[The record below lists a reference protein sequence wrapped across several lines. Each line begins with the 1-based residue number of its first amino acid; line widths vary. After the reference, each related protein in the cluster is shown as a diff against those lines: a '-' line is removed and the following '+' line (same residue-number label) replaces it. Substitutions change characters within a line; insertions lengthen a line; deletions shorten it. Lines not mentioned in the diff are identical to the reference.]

1 MSFIQKIKFSGLTG
15 NSPSYKDKR
24 GSSLPLFPAQIHMGY
39 SIKMFSCVARDC
51 QISPEPSG
59 LNEEHFNNY
68 SCRHF
73 SPEKDSHISINSRG
87 DRTSDTSG
95 SSYRT
100 ALCSEEAESFKDC
113 IEFFEEPGDHIKRHT
128 YCDSEYEQD
137 SITATLILSAA
148 QTSSA
153 DRNKIS
159 KRTGSQLHGNLNSF
173 GKALQDPCGANS
185 KADICV
191 ATSEGIQACFAV
203 NGSEAF
209 GGSLTV
215 QDMRA
220 QSPQAD
226 SNGTINDQ
234 TCRERICPSDEE
246 SQQVQMSIKAK
257 NSADPVCS
265 GRMGPVTRGLQPRD
279 SGSKYLDCPTQFSS
293 EKSKEMLPSV
303 RKLKKNSLASRAH
316 GPVSSKAACP
326 KYFGENSSVLSD
338 SDEADNEVEKLT
350 ALSFQSLSCPQG
362 SYLDMY
368 SSSNRTSSS
377 LSNSLPEDG
386 IGMNRWPTCS
396 DPRKTVVVNH
406 TKGSWQ
412 FPSASKVPD
421 KDLCA
426 SSLGKEHFECVSVT
440 LDNADGRKSLCKKR
454 MVPKRQIQLR
464 RKEKKEMGFCAAGD
478 CAVLP
483 PFTQPRKESCVKGRT
498 ISDEFRLNYKQF
510 MRAACLNN
518 SYNKTKMASSLVRNV
533 LAKKMQ
539 YEQRIKTEQASVR
552 GSSTSSV
559 PSSIS
564 TDLQGDSLEG
574 KSSSLSKSDCSF
586 SAEDM
591 HSHSTSE
598 RSDPVAMN
606 NKDTDTLRPTKGVVL
621 NEQLRENVCKL
632 KKTFNELN
640 ERMKYQEATQLMRL
654 PILADDAVNA
664 VESSNVRKQSS
675 GERKEYRRARA
686 VFESMQDGAK
696 ITSAVPKF
704 AKTPKPWPNLKQRA
718 IRQNQHMQLKEEK
731 IPLKPKSLVVPKDIS
746 RNIFT
751 SKTKEMKLVP
761 QITNEQPN
769 VLNAF
774 KHMSLNRDS
783 STRRLPAVQSV
794 KFSSLV
800 FPTSGK
806 SHCGETLCMN
816 EALQMES
823 RGRIRKHQQR
833 DVRKLVND
841 TYYLGFKSSDSS
853 STEQLSYSE
862 SKTESSQIVLPKDST
877 SISPLFIHCT
887 SIRRKDDIQ
896 AANQL
901 QEEKKQ
907 DEIRDIDA
915 STSSLHDQCIS
926 TTDNFNPATQTHGN
940 RSACHPEN
948 KCSMMSEPAV
958 HITTIQSKKCVVENK
973 ELQPEVENKPVPYE
987 RTELKVRPSA
997 TTKKESQLNI
1007 KVNSSVSKQTHKTE
1021 TDYFPASSC
1030 SMLEERTT
1038 KEAFSQSNFSLREN
1052 EAAASSETIVIPSSK
1067 CLQETNMKDNGHVM
1081 ISHIHEPSKAQEIEL
1096 SHQKCLSSETISVV
1110 PKDSKNSPSFLKEEN
1125 VFSGLTHGS
1134 SRYPQSIRPPM
1145 TGTQNNQAQTAAN
1158 SHFVDSSSETV
1169 IPEDPKPWGDNNN
1182 RMLSEYDISDSP
1194 LPAREYTDGIKL
1206 VSNPPFTPSSSH
1218 GKLHDPGFDCLNK
1231 HQVTNEQY
1239 FSAAQTDNTNYL
1251 TIPVKAHQSEAV
1263 PKHPAPLYPDSSSF
1277 TSNVSFQTSG
1287 EASGSKTSNEH
1298 FLPKPLERKVASDNL
1313 LQSNLSHGQILP
1325 RLEESPSCT
1334 RRNERVSPSGKSA
1347 PSPTRHFAAPLQAH
1361 RKMLVDPESG
1371 KCYYVESPRQPQLK
1385 MLYDPETG
1393 QYIEVL
1399 IPPTPLSSHSG
1410 LYQSPFPSVVMNPG
1424 GYGPPYLPYS
1434 GFPGFPP
1441 PPLAVPPAQVDL
1453 QDQPPVQENTNEGF
1467 SHFPKTEVP
1476 PGAQTADGNY
1486 MESLYYIPTGMNSSP
1501 NPGQTVFPP
1510 SASSGPAMPEKGSFL
1525 RM

>member
-1 MSFIQKIKFSGLTG
+1 MLTITGAVYFYAVKYPGWVQGPHPMSRVTNVSYGFSHVQRSIQIAIVM
-15 NSPSYKDKR
+15 P
-24 GSSLPLFPAQIHMGY
+24 M
-39 SIKMFSCVARDC
+39 DC
-51 QISPEPSG
+51 
-59 LNEEHFNNY
+59 
-68 SCRHF
+68 
-73 SPEKDSHISINSRG
+73 HISISSKG
-87 DRTSDTSG
+87 DRTSNTSG

-113 IEFFEEPGDHIKRHT
+113 IEFFEEPGDPIEQHT

-137 SITATLILSAA
+137 SITATSILSAA
-148 QTSSA
+148 QTSPA

-159 KRTGSQLHGNLNSF
+159 KGAGGQLHGSPNSF

-185 KADICV
+185 KGEGDTYV
-191 ATSEGIQACFAV
+191 ATSERIQPRFAV

-209 GGSLTV
+209 GGSSAV

-226 SNGTINDQ
+226 SNGTIKDQ
-234 TCRERICPSDEE
+234 TCRDRLCPSDKE
-246 SQQVQMSIKAK
+246 SQQVQMSVKAK

-265 GRMGPVTRGLQPRD
+265 GRMGPVTRGLQPGD
-279 SGSKYLDCPTQFSS
+279 SRSKYLDCPTQFSS
-293 EKSKEMLPSV
+293 EKSQEMLPSV
-303 RKLKKNSLASRAH
+303 RKLKKNSLAGRAH

-377 LSNSLPEDG
+377 LSNSLPDDSV
-386 IGMNRWPTCS
+386 GMNRWPTCS
-396 DPRKTVVVNH
+396 DPRKTVVANH
-406 TKGSWQ
+406 AKGSRQ
-412 FPSASKVPD
+412 FPSASKAPE

-426 SSLGKEHFECVSVT
+426 SSLGKEHFECVDVT

-464 RKEKKEMGFCAAGD
+464 RKEKKEMGLCAAGD
-478 CAVLP
+478 CAVLQ

-510 MRAACLNN
+510 MRAACLNS
-518 SYNKTKMASSLVRNV
+518 SYSKTKMASSLVKNV

-559 PSSIS
+559 PSSVS

-586 SAEDM
+586 STEDM
-591 HSHSTSE
+591 PSHSTSE
-598 RSDPVAMN
+598 RSEPVAVN
-606 NKDTDTLRPTKGVVL
+606 NDGIDTLRPTKGVVL
-621 NEQLRENVCKL
+621 DERLRENVCKL

-654 PILADDAVNA
+654 PVLADNDVN
-664 VESSNVRKQSS
+664 VTEPSNARKQSS

-686 VFESMQDGAK
+686 VFESMQDDAK
-696 ITSAVPKF
+696 MTSAFPKF

-718 IRQNQHMQLKEEK
+718 IRQNKHMQSKEEK
-731 IPLKPKSLVVPKDIS
+731 IAFKPKSLVGPKDTS
-746 RNIFT
+746 RSIFT
-751 SKTKEMKLVP
+751 SRTKEMKLVP
-761 QITNEQPN
+761 QFTDEQPN

-774 KHMSLNRDS
+774 KHMSLGRDS
-783 STRRLPAVQSV
+783 SPRRLPAVQNV

-800 FPTSGK
+800 FPTSSK
-806 SHCGETLCMN
+806 SHSGETLHMG

-823 RGRIRKHQQR
+823 RGRIRKQQQR

-841 TYYLGFKSSDSS
+841 TYHLGFKSSDSS
-853 STEQLSYSE
+853 SAEQLSYSE
-862 SKTESSQIVLPKDST
+862 SKSENSQLGLPKDST

-887 SIRRKDDIQ
+887 SIRRKGDTQ
-896 AANQL
+896 TVNQL
-901 QEEKKQ
+901 QEKKQ
-907 DEIRDIDA
+907 DEVRGVDA
-915 STSSLHDQCIS
+915 STSSLHDQGIS
-926 TTDNFNPATQTHGN
+926 GTDNFNPATQTHG
-940 RSACHPEN
+940 SISKSHPEN
-948 KCSMMSEPAV
+948 KCSVVSEPAV
-958 HITTIQSKKCVVENK
+958 HITTIQSRKCVVENK
-973 ELQPEVENKPVPYE
+973 ELQPKAENRPVPCE
-987 RTELKVRPSA
+987 RTELKVRPSSA
-997 TTKKESQLNI
+997 ATKKESQLNI
-1007 KVNSSVSKQTHKTE
+1007 KVNSSISKQTHKTE

-1030 SMLEERTT
+1030 SVLEERTM
-1038 KEAFSQSNFSLREN
+1038 KDAFSQSNLRLREN
-1052 EAAASSETIVIPSSK
+1052 EIASSSDSIMTPSSK
-1067 CLQETNMKDNGHVM
+1067 CLQESSMKDNGRVTM
-1081 ISHIHEPSKAQEIEL
+1081 SHIYEPPKAQETEL
-1096 SHQKCLSSETISVV
+1096 SRQKHLSSENISVV
-1110 PKDSKNSPSFLKEEN
+1110 SKDSTHSPSFLKEEN

-1134 SRYPQSIRPPM
+1134 SRYPQSIRPSM
-1145 TGTQNNQAQTAAN
+1145 TSTQNNQAHSPAN

-1169 IPEDPKPWGDNNN
+1169 IPEDPKPWDNSN

-1194 LPAREYTDGIKL
+1194 LPAREYTDGIK
-1206 VSNPPFTPSSSH
+1206 VISNPPFTPSSSY

-1239 FSAAQTDNTNYL
+1239 FSAAQADNTNYL

-1263 PKHPAPLYPDSSSF
+1263 PVHPVPSYPDSSSF
-1277 TSNVSFQTSG
+1277 MSNVSFQPTG
-1287 EASGSKTSNEH
+1287 EVSGSKTSNGH
-1298 FLPKPLERKVASDNL
+1298 FLPKPLERKGTSENL
-1313 LQSNLSHGQILP
+1313 LHGNPTHGQIPP
-1325 RLEESPSCT
+1325 RLEESPSFT

-1399 IPPTPLSSHSG
+1399 IPPVPLSSHSG
-1410 LYQSPFPSVVMNPG
+1410 LYQSPFPPMVMNPG
-1424 GYGPPYLPYS
+1424 GYGPPYVPYS

-1441 PPLAVPPAQVDL
+1441 PPPTMPPVQVDL
-1453 QDQPPVQENTNEGF
+1453 QDQPPIQENTSEGF

-1501 NPGQTVFPP
+1501 NPSQTVFPP